1 LRIPVV
7 VIVGRPN
14 VGKSTFFNRAIG
26 RRKAVVHDMPGVTR
40 DSNYGLCHWGG
51 RDFYLVDTGGWLP
64 RADEGME
71 GLIRGQVEMTL
82 ERAEA
87 VVFLV
92 DSRTGMTDLDAD
104 IAAVLRRSDRPVTVI
119 ANKVDG
125 SNDEPSASEFYSLG
139 LGDPQPVSSLHGR
152 LMGDA
157 LDRLIEALPEA
168 APSPPAGD
176 IKIAVVGRPNVGKS
190 SIVNAMIGE
199 GRMIVHD
206 TPGTTRDAVDT
217 SFRYHGKTVTL
228 VDTAGLRKRSKITAD
243 MEFFAS
249 LRTVNAINE
258 CDVALLLLDASEPIT
273 QQDIKVAAAVNDSG
287 KGAVIVQNKW
297 DLVAKD
303 SKTSIRM
310 ERETRR
316 RAPFLSY
323 APMAFVS
330 ALTGQRVGALAGLAL
345 EVAEAGRVKVST
357 ADVNKCLES
366 AVASHSPPVG
376 KGGRVV
382 KVYYGTQAGVSPPT
396 FIVFVSDPKSLPA
409 SYERYLARRL
419 RESFEFMGN
428 PIRLRL
434 RRST

>member
-51 RDFYLVDTGGWLP
+51 REFYLVDTGGWLP